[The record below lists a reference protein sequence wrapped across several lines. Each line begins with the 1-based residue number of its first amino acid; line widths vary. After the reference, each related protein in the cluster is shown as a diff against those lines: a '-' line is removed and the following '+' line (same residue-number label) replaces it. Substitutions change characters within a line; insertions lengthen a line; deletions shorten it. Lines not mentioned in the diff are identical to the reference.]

1 MKIIATKYED
11 LEVEVSEESI
21 EVLMCDILKKD
32 YKTWGDLEMQTA
44 ENDLLNAMAIV
55 YEAYSGKPIDL
66 VDRFSH

>member
-11 LEVEVSEESI
+11 LEVDVSQEAAESM
-21 EVLMCDILKKD
+21 MCNLLKAD
-32 YKTWGDLEMQTA
+32 YQEWGDLEMQTA
-44 ENDLLNAMAIV
+44 KTELLNAMAIV